1 MKSLQEQYN
10 LITEG
15 KGHKDVFMKDAKS
28 RYPNLLN
35 NSLNFD
41 NTTKILKNKGI
52 INENVGGY
60 VDLKPITKIDSL
72 SKKENWENKFKQFL
86 NEKENPLQ
94 PLINDD
100 KKVNTKEEEEKIKAD
115 SKKVSKSVENI
126 ESRNYDYDTNV
137 ENINNVNAQELL
149 NGVYYESKS
158 NPELGL
164 KELQELAIKNL
175 VKDPLHYVKEGQFGV
190 GVGYEQPKTEVV
202 DGDHA
207 ASGYSEKLKEGS
219 DQMEPIKESLD
230 KLGAIGGVVTT
241 GNANSLAAMS
251 GEVIRQMMAE
261 AGEFKADEAGSQ
273 YHNSLYAENEVKED
287 EGTNVSYKDT
297 DVALDE
303 EKKDHD
309 GDGDIDSDDYLAAR
323 DKAIKRS
330 MAKKKPKKENI
341 ETKLAEIGKAAEITK
356 MEAQLEFLHDHID
369 EKINRL
375 SSIQEDENLKEL
387 VDKKK
392 MKDMQ
397 KEIKLLEK
405 RKAKMEK
412 LYEKHC
418 GKKFSRK
425 EMVDEMDAVS
435 WNEKNNPTRGAAGER
450 DPKKVGQSTSAYAVN
465 K

>member
-52 INENVGGY
+52 INENIGGY

-94 PLINDD
+94 PLINND

-115 SKKVSKSVENI
+115 SKKVSKSVEII

-137 ENINNVNAQELL
+137 ENINNVNAQELS

-164 KELQELAIKNL
+164 KELQELVVKNL

-190 GVGYEQPKTEVV
+190 GIGYEQPKTEVV
-202 DGDHA
+202 NGDHA

-219 DQMEPIKESLD
+219 DQMEPIKESLNR
-230 KLGAIGGVVTT
+230 LGALGGVVTT

-303 EKKDHD
+303 KKDHD

-341 ETKLAEIGKAAEITK
+341 DTKLAEIGKAAEITK

>member
-10 LITEG
+10 SITEG

-52 INENVGGY
+52 INENIGGY

-94 PLINDD
+94 PLINND

-126 ESRNYDYDTNV
+126 ESHNYNYDTNV
-137 ENINNVNAQELL
+137 ENINNVNAQELS

-164 KELQELAIKNL
+164 KELQELVVKNL

-190 GVGYEQPKTEVV
+190 GIGYEQPKTEVV
-202 DGDHA
+202 NGDHA

-219 DQMEPIKESLD
+219 DQMEPIKESFNR
-230 KLGAIGGVVTT
+230 LGALGGVVTT

-303 EKKDHD
+303 KKDHD

-341 ETKLAEIGKAAEITK
+341 DTKLAEIGKAAEITK

>member
-52 INENVGGY
+52 INENIGGY

-94 PLINDD
+94 PLINND

-126 ESRNYDYDTNV
+126 ESHNYNYDTNV
-137 ENINNVNAQELL
+137 ENINNVNAQELS

-164 KELQELAIKNL
+164 KELQELVVKNL

-190 GVGYEQPKTEVV
+190 GIGYEQPKTEVV
-202 DGDHA
+202 NGDHA

-219 DQMEPIKESLD
+219 DQMEPIKESLNR
-230 KLGAIGGVVTT
+230 LGALGGVVTT

-303 EKKDHD
+303 KKDHD
-309 GDGDIDSDDYLAAR
+309 GDGDIDSDDYLAA
-323 DKAIKRS
+323 
-330 MAKKKPKKENI
+330 
-341 ETKLAEIGKAAEITK
+341 
-356 MEAQLEFLHDHID
+356 
-369 EKINRL
+369 
-375 SSIQEDENLKEL
+375 
-387 VDKKK
+387 
-392 MKDMQ
+392 
-397 KEIKLLEK
+397 
-405 RKAKMEK
+405 
-412 LYEKHC
+412 
-418 GKKFSRK
+418 
-425 EMVDEMDAVS
+425 
-435 WNEKNNPTRGAAGER
+435 
-450 DPKKVGQSTSAYAVN
+450 
-465 K
+465 